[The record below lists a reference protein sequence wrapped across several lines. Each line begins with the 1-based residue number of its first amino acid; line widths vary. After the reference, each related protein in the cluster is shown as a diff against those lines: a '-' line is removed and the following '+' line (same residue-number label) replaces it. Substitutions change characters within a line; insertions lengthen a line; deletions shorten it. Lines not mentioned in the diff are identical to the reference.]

1 MAGRYLLSSFAGLGV
16 ATQDAAARFIA
27 QRFISACHDPDILV
41 LRATASAT
49 SSHERGRFSS
59 LIRKTPPN
67 TDTQML
73 SAGS

>member
-1 MAGRYLLSSFAGLGV
+1 LLGSSVGLVV
-16 ATQDAAARFIA
+16 AAQDVAARFIA
-27 QRFISACHDPDILV
+27 QRSISACDDLDILV
-41 LRATASAT
+41 LRATALAT
-49 SSHERGRFSS
+49 SSHKRGRFSS